1 MLFRK
6 RRKKFMVKSQIC
18 KFLRSK
24 LLLPAF
30 ISLFSVD
37 IKLFLIE
44 IKKKTYRRMIVL
56 VLI

>member
-1 MLFRK
+1 
-6 RRKKFMVKSQIC
+6 MVKSQIC